1 MDGGGERADALRS
14 IADRVTPESAYLAY
28 GGDRYALWVRI
39 TDVVHA
45 GTAEPPEGDVD
56 PCC

>member
-1 MDGGGERADALRS
+1 MPNDGE
-14 IADRVTPESAYLAY
+14 IAAESADLAY

-56 PCC
+56 PCCRANAGTVPGR